1 MEKTRAVHIRIGE
14 RRRPHPQG
22 RPGFVRVD
30 TVHQG
35 DLDGAKGLYHINLVD
50 EVTQFQLIGSVQRI
64 SEHFL
69 LPVLEALL
77 GSFPFVIEGFHAD
90 NGSEFVNHQVARLL
104 NKLHIGQFT
113 RSRPRRSNDNALAE
127 SKNGSVVRK
136 HFGHAHIPSRF
147 ATEVNDFAQ
156 HVLSPYLNFHRPCW
170 FPTETID
177 DKGRVRKQYRYQD
190 IMTPYEKLKSLPDAT
205 GYLTP
210 GVTFEQLDQSACKLS
225 DNQAAQQL
233 NEARRRLFQSINHA
247 RAAAA

>member
-1 MEKTRAVHIRIGE
+1 M
-14 RRRPHPQG
+14 
-22 RPGFVRVD
+22 
-30 TVHQG
+30 
-35 DLDGAKGLYHINLVD
+35 
-50 EVTQFQLIGSVQRI
+50 
-64 SEHFL
+64 
-69 LPVLEALL
+69 
-77 GSFPFVIEGFHAD
+77 
-90 NGSEFVNHQVARLL
+90 
-104 NKLHIGQFT
+104 
-113 RSRPRRSNDNALAE
+113 
-127 SKNGSVVRK
+127 
-136 HFGHAHIPSRF
+136 
-147 ATEVNDFAQ
+147 
-156 HVLSPYLNFHRPCW
+156 LSPYLNFHRPCW